1 LSFTFT
7 QPVIDHQPAP
17 AESIVSAVNYDR
29 SPSLVELSA
38 TPNTPI
44 VPREFTSFAEAQS
57 AYDLFLPGC
66 NWGKPPTLK
75 RFWYESEKHLTPG
88 VDFVSWGFREHPHW
102 VAANNGEILERTE
115 ANEEVAGSIVIRPAG
130 IAPEALAA
138 LDRSAKIA
146 VESEVDIG
154 PQRGPASVMQIE
166 AQVKA
171 TKLEL
176 EEMEPEVEA
185 CKLDWPRQTKFF
197 KPHIIELLK
206 PLAEAIASGVITS
219 IETTDGQETITT
231 TIDQPGEG
239 TPSTDPTAAVPT
251 VRLKYTDAEY
261 AELRRL
267 AEENHA
273 IELQREENLYA
284 EISMERAK
292 QEDKVKA
299 LKAEEKGQLENL
311 RFMKSEG
318 PKYPKNPEIKASAN
332 GPDVAV
338 TNQEG
343 GSAVAASPGDA
354 AAATSDLDVTDERY
368 QRYCALPL
376 LPIVKDIKGLGTNK
390 LQTLVDQ
397 YPTVGKLL
405 DLMKEKG
412 LQWFKAI
419 GKGFGEELG
428 SRIENAV
435 GDALKTVE

>member
-1 LSFTFT
+1 MSFTFT

-185 CKLDWPRQTKFF
+185 MQAGLATPNEVLQASHNRVV
-197 KPHIIELLK
+197 EAA
-206 PLAEAIASGVITS
+206 AEAIASGVIAS

-239 TPSTDPTAAVPT
+239 TPATDPTAAVPT

-284 EISMERAK
+284 EISMERAM
-292 QEDKVKA
+292 QEDRVKA
-299 LKAEEKGQLENL
+299 LKAEEKGQLESL

-318 PKYPKNPEIKASAN
+318 PKYPKNPEIKVSAD
-332 GPDVAV
+332 GAV